1 LIGVFAIPHAGNIP
15 KSKRKSDVNFYGNL
29 PHFAARLKAEPA
41 KPDHFVERL
50 IIVRQTLCFLCLF
63 GFIVVSQSACRNR
76 DKFGCAKDDSCAA
89 GHVCVAGSCERLCL
103 SDLDCPENFI
113 CTESICQAGLR
124 KAPLL
129 HKAFGN
135 GSSTCS
141 QAIDEQCFVDALIL
155 QGENLMGSQV
165 VLAGNNATTTH
176 TLELAEEMSDQELTA
191 LLPPGLSAGTYM
203 LSVHNG
209 AGRDEQAV
217 SILQGE
223 PGVKGD
229 KGDAGDAGDAGDKG
243 DKGDQGDS
251 GTSALVEVIDDPAPT
266 ACGDEA
272 GVTIKFGQDTDGSG
286 TLNGDELQEVVLCN
300 GANGGNGS
308 NGGNGGDG
316 SNGVGMAFAI
326 VDDATCGDAGGV
338 KLKIGLDNG
347 AGANAGN
354 GTLDADEIDHQF
366 DVCNGSAG
374 SAGNDGNTPTITVG
388 DSPTSCSNGGITL
401 EIDGGAPQDICHG
414 AAGEDGE
421 DGEDGTGGGDSTNK
435 HYSVGLSGAL
445 SRTMLIPQEDLI
457 ALCADDDGCIITM
470 GASKWPRCNPNDT
483 GCGLGTYPLPNSGMD
498 CQLYMD
504 DNGTPAG
511 TIGDWVVSQNC
522 NRRYLNEYP
531 LRDSSDVVVP
541 CPGGLDS
548 ECDDDC
554 DAGVDCY
561 CDGLSN
567 KCVFKLAW
575 QPYSS
580 GITNKN
586 NNDIP
591 NDIFSDSWTLLTYY
605 QACYLMEAEPCDADA
620 DCDND
625 SGRPPNCLTEGAVR
639 FNGLCYRD
647 CTSASCD
654 TTGYTSCN
662 GNLFSGKNVCADDTG
677 ADAAPEVGTPKD
689 NDAGIYFTMAE
700 ESWPNYY
707 WTNWDQDEG
716 ACELN
721 IRD

>member
-1 LIGVFAIPHAGNIP
+1 M
-15 KSKRKSDVNFYGNL
+15 
-29 PHFAARLKAEPA
+29 
-41 KPDHFVERL
+41 
-50 IIVRQTLCFLCLF
+50 RQTLCLLSLF
-63 GFIVVSQSACRNR
+63 VFIAVTQSACRNR

-89 GHVCVAGSCERLCL
+89 GHVCVAGACERLCL

-129 HKAFGN
+129 HKAVGN

-141 QAIDEQCFVDALIL
+141 QAVDAQCFVDALIL
-155 QGENLMGSQV
+155 QGENLLGSQV

-223 PGVKGD
+223 PGPQGEKGD
-229 KGDAGDAGDAGDKG
+229 PGDAG

-251 GTSALVEVIDDPAPT
+251 GTAGVSALVEVIDDPAPT

-286 TLNGDELQEVVLCN
+286 ALNGAELQEVVLCN

-308 NGGNGGDG
+308 NGGDG
-316 SNGVGMAFAI
+316 SNGVGVAVAT
-326 VDDATCGDAGGV
+326 ATQTTCGAAGGI
-338 KLKIGLDNG
+338 KLQVGLDNG

-354 GTLDADEIDHQF
+354 GTLESDEVDHEF

-374 SAGNDGNTPTITVG
+374 VTGAGGAAAFMSVEE
-388 DSPTSCSNGGITL
+388 STSCP
-401 EIDGGAPQDICHG
+401 DGGKRLTIGMDEDGDGSVEESEKTTTDICH
-414 AAGEDGE
+414 GEDGE
-421 DGEDGTGGGDSTNK
+421 DGGGGGGDSTNK

-445 SRTMLIPQEDLI
+445 TRTIEIPQADLI
-457 ALCADDDGCIITM
+457 ELCADDDGCVITM
-470 GASKWPRCNPNDT
+470 GASKWPRCNPPEVCPND
-483 GCGLGTYPLPNSGMD
+483 LYPLANTGMD
-498 CQLYMD
+498 CQMYMND
-504 DNGTPAG
+504 TDSDNVVD
-511 TIGDWVVSQNC
+511 DWVVSQNC
-522 NRRYLNEYP
+522 NRRYLNEFP
-531 LRDSSDVVVP
+531 LRGENDLVVD
-541 CPGGLDS
+541 CSIGGDAD
-548 ECDDDC
+548 CQPDC
-554 DAGVDCY
+554 DTGVDCY
-561 CDGLSN
+561 CDELFD

-580 GITNKN
+580 GITNTN
-586 NNDIP
+586 NNDTP
-591 NDIFSDSWTLLTYY
+591 NDDLSDSWTLLTYY
-605 QACYLMEAEPCDADA
+605 QACYLMEAQPCDADA

-625 SGRPPNCLTEGAVR
+625 SDRPPNCLTAGAER

-647 CTSASCD
+647 CTTAACV

-662 GNLFSGKNVCADDTG
+662 GDIFPGKNVCADGTT